1 MIEQSENIAEL
12 ATALSRAQG
21 KITGAL
27 KDSSNPFF
35 KTKYADLASVWDACR
50 EQLSANGLAVVQTLS
65 NDAENIVVITTL
77 THSSGQWMRGRLA
90 VKPVK
95 SDPQG
100 IGSAITYARRYA
112 LAAIVGVAQIDDD
125 AEAAMGRKQ
134 TEVAKITPDPVD
146 SEKIFK
152 AVVWFKEM
160 IDADQIEEHHTKIK
174 DAWGRLSNNERMEV
188 DAQLKDKAPDS
199 NKMYKNLLKEY
210 LAYQPEVAHGN

>member
-1 MIEQSENIAEL
+1 MEQSEQINEL
-12 ATALSRAQG
+12 ATALSKAQG

-50 EQLSANGLAVVQTLS
+50 DQLSANGLAVVQTLS
-65 NDAENIVVITTL
+65 NDQDQIVVITTL
-77 THSSGQWMRGRLA
+77 THASGQWVRGRLA

-125 AEAAMGRKQ
+125 AEAAMGRKETDRSRISIDRETQ
-134 TEVAKITPDPVD
+134 RQFAEQIRA
-146 SEKIFK
+146 
-152 AVVWFKEM
+152 AM
-160 IDADQIEEHHTKIK
+160 ANGDADEMKRLWSEWDSDERALLWSLFNSQERTAMKAMK
-174 DAWGRLSNNERMEV
+174 GDA
-188 DAQLKDKAPDS
+188 
-199 NKMYKNLLKEY
+199 
-210 LAYQPEVAHGN
+210 

>member
-1 MIEQSENIAEL
+1 MEQSEQINEL
-12 ATALSRAQG
+12 AASLSKAQG

-50 EQLSANGLAVVQTLS
+50 EQLSANGLAVVQTVSGEGEMLR
-65 NDAENIVVITTL
+65 VTTSL
-77 THSSGQWMRGRLA
+77 IHSSGQWMRDTLPL
-90 VKPVK
+90 KPSK

-134 TEVAKITPDPVD
+134 VEVAKITPDPVD
-146 SEKIFK
+146 QDKVFQ

-160 IDADQIEEHHTKIK
+160 IDADQIEANHDKVK
-174 DAWGRLSNNERMEV
+174 RAWERLSNNERMEI
-188 DAQLKDKAPDS
+188 DAQLKDKAPGS

-210 LAYQPEVAHGN
+210 LAYVPSL

>member
-1 MIEQSENIAEL
+1 MTDHSTEIAAL
-12 ATALSRAQG
+12 ADALSKAQG

-77 THSSGQWMRGRLA
+77 IHSSGQWMRGSLS

-125 AEAAMGRKQ
+125 AEAAMGRK
-134 TEVAKITPDPVD
+134 EVQKVTPDPVD
-146 SEKIFK
+146 QDKIFR

-160 IDADQIEEHHTKIK
+160 IDADQIEENHQKIK
-174 DAWGRLSNNERMEV
+174 DAWTRLSNNERMEV

-210 LAYQPEVAHGN
+210 LAYTPT

>member
-1 MIEQSENIAEL
+1 MEQSEQINEL
-12 ATALSRAQG
+12 AASLSKAQG

-50 EQLSANGLAVVQTLS
+50 EQLSANGLAVVQTVSGEGEMLR
-65 NDAENIVVITTL
+65 VTTSL
-77 THSSGQWMRGRLA
+77 IHSSGQWMRDTLPL
-90 VKPVK
+90 KPSK

-134 TEVAKITPDPVD
+134 VEVAKITPDPVD
-146 SEKIFK
+146 QDKVFQ

-160 IDADQIEEHHTKIK
+160 IDADQIEANHDKVK
-174 DAWGRLSNNERMEV
+174 RAWERLSNNERMEI
-188 DAQLKDKAPDS
+188 DAQLKDKAPGS

-210 LAYQPEVAHGN
+210 LAYVPTP